1 MIRRMMGML
10 HDLLRATPVHSI
22 DEAVTVMTAI
32 DQRLP
37 DADGL
42 KWFNR
47 LYLRVTSGVRN
58 AVAGPAFADPAFMT
72 ALDVVF
78 ANLYFAALTSADDG
92 DFEGRRRPG
101 VRCSPAVATG
111 GSRGCSSHWPG

>member
-1 MIRRMMGML
+1 MMGML
-10 HDLLRATPVHSI
+10 HDLLRATVHSI

-58 AVAGPAFADPAFMT
+58 AVAGPAFEDPAFMT

-78 ANLYFAALTSADDG
+78 ANLYFTALASADDG
-92 DFEGRRRPG
+92 DAGAPAAWRPLRARRFDHRG
-101 VRCSPAVATG
+101 ICAAAARAWPA
-111 GSRGCSSHWPG
+111 